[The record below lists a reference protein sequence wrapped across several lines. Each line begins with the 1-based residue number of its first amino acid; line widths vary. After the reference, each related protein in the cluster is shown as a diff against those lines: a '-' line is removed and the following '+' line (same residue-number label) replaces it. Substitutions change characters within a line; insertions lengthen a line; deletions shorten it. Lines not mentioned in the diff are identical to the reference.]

1 MLLGKVSISGKDFA
15 MDDKDT
21 KNTPASKNKYGK
33 RPIWQWVLLYIVVAI
48 VVYGL
53 VYYFFMNKNDSSD
66 NGKDSGGS
74 GLYNY

>member
-1 MLLGKVSISGKDFA
+1 

-21 KNTPASKNKYGK
+21 KKTPAPKGKYGK
-33 RPIWQWVLLYIVVAI
+33 RPIWQWVLIYIVVAV

-53 VYYFFMNKNDSSD
+53 VYYFFMNNKKDD
-66 NGKDSGGS
+66 GNGKDSGS